1 MAQKCRSVS
10 ECGAAAS
17 SADFVEE
24 LFVLEGQRSLIRIS
38 AEPDKYNVMRVTDD
52 NINPLGT
59 EETEGVGIETVGSNL
74 ASVSYSVASKLQ
86 GLSSIGERLGIFAP
100 ELNAAVGESDVARDA
115 IEATEAGNDALRLHG
130 VINYNNFDDSCVV
143 ETRKSPKKKP
153 TAAVLSA
160 VEDHHLEDCDEA
172 QGDEV
177 CAGLR
182 LELDLNSPQAE
193 TEEEKEEKL
202 MRQLRVGEYSADA
215 ESREHVTATESET
228 ASAAPLLAQAIEIT
242 TKPGQPLPEDVNWT
256 AYEIPKTESGGGDD
270 ESLCIVDISPASEN
284 PGAPM
289 HVIFRGEKVFSCS
302 EKYEAAAA
310 ATSQLSLVKMPDLQ
324 AAQISLS
331 ANGLLYW
338 KISARSAF
346 AANGCGGWSEVSMG
360 ARQVAVNDGTAFLL
374 SVDGVLSAHRNLSA
388 SIRIS
393 TSPEVV
399 ACEAGMLSSVA
410 ATNGMLLALTAEG
423 QELLGRV
430 GMTASNSTGT
440 SWAKI
445 ASLKHAVQSVDLCE
459 NHDGVRSSYK
469 VLAVTSEQRL
479 FFVRAAKDDLLFKP
493 DLDWLEI
500 SVLGVTKSGLAR
512 QLRAKFGRDES
523 VWLWHRE
530 SDASRRA
537 VIYRNCA
544 SAAGVRWR
552 RLCLEQSGQR
562 VRDVIAS
569 GMCKLEGVLFA
580 TLFPPKPGRHE
591 GSLAY
596 SKLHDGRL
604 RQVPLPARLFK
615 SAVVCIATAPEACW
629 ALTAD
634 GRAFMLAKD
643 GLESGGWHQIDLSQ
657 LDGDGVRFAH
667 LSLSADSAWAVD
679 SGGRVWMRL
688 GDISSPRDRETGGV
702 PVWIPVESASAS
714 AVMFSR
720 VSSAPA
726 GHMVWAVGAEDGEV
740 YARLGIYADFRL
752 GVEWVPVCGVRNAV
766 AVETSDEA
774 AYALTAEGRLFR
786 RCGITR
792 EDYVGTCWR
801 EVPAGP
807 DGHGALTAVSATVCD
822 ALYGVDRAGRICELV
837 REVVDMKR
845 PPEVRRLLSFP
856 RVRSDEDGGWAL
868 VE

>member
-1 MAQKCRSVS
+1 M
-10 ECGAAAS
+10 
-17 SADFVEE
+17 
-24 LFVLEGQRSLIRIS
+24 
-38 AEPDKYNVMRVTDD
+38 MRVTDD

-74 ASVSYSVASKLQ
+74 ASVSNSVASRLQ

-100 ELNAAVGESDVARDA
+100 ELNAAEGESDVARDA

-130 VINYNNFDDSCVV
+130 VTGGNFDDSCVV

-153 TAAVLSA
+153 AVVIPAA
-160 VEDHHLEDCDEA
+160 EDHHRLEDCDEV

-182 LELDLNSPQAE
+182 LELDLNSPQGEE

-202 MRQLRVGEYSADA
+202 MRQLRVGEYSDDA
-215 ESREHVTATESET
+215 ESRGQVTSSKT
-228 ASAAPLLAQAIEIT
+228 ARSAFPLLAPGSEIT
-242 TKPGQPLPEDVNWT
+242 TRPGQPLPEDENWT
-256 AYEIPKTESGGGDD
+256 AYEIPKTESD
-270 ESLCIVDISPASEN
+270 EESHCIVDISPASEN
-284 PGAPM
+284 SGAQM
-289 HVIFRGEKVFSCS
+289 LVIFRGEKVFSCS
-302 EKYEAAAA
+302 EKYEAVAAA
-310 ATSQLSLVKMPDLQ
+310 ATSELSLVKMPDLQ
-324 AAQISLS
+324 AGQISVS
-331 ANGLLYW
+331 ANGLVHW
-338 KISARSAF
+338 KISARSAS
-346 AANGCGGWSEVSMG
+346 AANGRGGWSEVSTG

-374 SVDGVLSAHRNLSA
+374 SMDGVLSAHRNLSA
-388 SIRIS
+388 SIRLA

-399 ACEAGMLSSVA
+399 ACEAGMLSSMA

-445 ASLKHAVQSVDLCE
+445 ASLKHAVQSVDVCE
-459 NHDGVRSSYK
+459 NHDGVRSAFK

-537 VIYRNCA
+537 VVYRNCA
-544 SAAGVRWR
+544 SAVGVRWR
-552 RLCLEQSGQR
+552 RLSLEQSGRR

-615 SAVVCIATAPEACW
+615 SAIACVATAPEACW

-657 LDGDGVRFAH
+657 LDGVRFAH

-714 AVMFSR
+714 AVKFSR

-752 GVEWVPVCGVRNAV
+752 GVEWVPVSGVRNAV

-786 RCGITR
+786 RCGVTR

-801 EVPAGP
+801 EVPAGPDGP

-837 REVVDMKR
+837 REDVDMKR
-845 PPEVRRLLSFP
+845 PPEEVRRILSYP